1 MPPISLREAVMKKE
15 IPTWAVIV
23 AIVLVLGL
31 VGAWYL
37 SSTGK
42 SSSDTVV
49 EKTFGSEANPFGNQA
64 PPTGAQAGTGASG
77 P

>member
-1 MPPISLREAVMKKE
+1 MKKE

-23 AIVLVLGL
+23 AIVLILGL
-31 VGAWYL
+31 VGAWYF

-42 SSSDTVV
+42 GSTDTVV
-49 EKTFGSEANPFGNQA
+49 EKTFGGESNPFGNQA
-64 PPTGAQAGTGASG
+64 PPTGAPQGAGASG

>member
-1 MPPISLREAVMKKE
+1 MKKE

-31 VGAWYL
+31 VGVWYFT
-37 SSTGK
+37 STSK
-42 SSSDTVV
+42 STSDTVV
-49 EKTFGSEANPFGNQA
+49 EKSFGDESNPFGNQA
-64 PPTGAQAGTGASG
+64 PPSRPSGAGASG